1 MLSVGP
7 VCVLWL
13 WDPVWMHQLG
23 ASGSLLWQDS
33 QVVCLVLIFQ
43 CIWPV
48 DKLFFFFLNSFSKIS
63 HDIYRHG
70 PLPPMPSPSPAD
82 PSAVSGLLLALLR
95 GSEVS

>member
-7 VCVLWL
+7 SCVLWL
-13 WDPVWMHQLG
+13 WELVWMHQLG

-48 DKLFFFFLNSFSKIS
+48 DKLSLFSFNVILKNK
-63 HDIYRHG
+63 
-70 PLPPMPSPSPAD
+70 P
-82 PSAVSGLLLALLR
+82 
-95 GSEVS
+95 